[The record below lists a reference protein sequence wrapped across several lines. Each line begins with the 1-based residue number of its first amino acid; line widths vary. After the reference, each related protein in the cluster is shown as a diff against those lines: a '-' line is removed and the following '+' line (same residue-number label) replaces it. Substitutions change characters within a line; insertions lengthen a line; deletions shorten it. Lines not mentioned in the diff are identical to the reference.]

1 MTYDKG
7 SMLLHMLRTE
17 LGDET
22 FFNLLKYYIKYSRH
36 RFGNCSAEEFFSLVN
51 DFSGIDYKWFFD
63 QWFYG
68 RGTPVYRVLWQQ
80 NTDNL
85 LNLKIEQRR
94 TDSTMAFFRAK
105 VPVMIYGLNGESVF
119 VRLNNTVEN
128 QFFTIDPGFQVAN
141 ISFDPYADIVSWGS
155 TTKEENLTA
164 DCTVKT
170 RQENT
175 QIFVNVSKPKVYTR
189 YLIKNLNHSTAQS
202 GRIPN
207 QPFYFILIFVIN
219 III

>member
-1 MTYDKG
+1 
-7 SMLLHMLRTE
+7 
-17 LGDET
+17 
-22 FFNLLKYYIKYSRH
+22 
-36 RFGNCSAEEFFSLVN
+36 
-51 DFSGIDYKWFFD
+51 
-63 QWFYG
+63 
-68 RGTPVYRVLWQQ
+68 
-80 NTDNL
+80 
-85 LNLKIEQRR
+85 
-94 TDSTMAFFRAK
+94 MAFFRAK

-164 DCTVKT
+164 DCTVKM

-175 QIFVNVSKPKVYTR
+175 QIFVNISKPKVYTR
-189 YLIKNLNHSTAQS
+189 YLIKNLNHFTAQS

-207 QPFYFILIFVIN
+207 DGSFTIDLRRLRAGEYYISLEGAGVYCSKRLSVGKK
-219 III
+219 